1 MNTSTSVVGEIVTSH
16 LSCPTVPVLVLLPPE
31 AAALRE
37 PGAAPSGLTED
48 SGAAGAH
55 HHSLGVTEHGGDPDN
70 TTVTSSCY

>member
-1 MNTSTSVVGEIVTSH
+1 MISH
-16 LSCPTVPVLVLLPPE
+16 FLILCHRPRLVLLPPE

-48 SGAAGAH
+48 SGATGAH
-55 HHSLGVTEHGGDPDN
+55 HHSLGVTEDGGDPDN